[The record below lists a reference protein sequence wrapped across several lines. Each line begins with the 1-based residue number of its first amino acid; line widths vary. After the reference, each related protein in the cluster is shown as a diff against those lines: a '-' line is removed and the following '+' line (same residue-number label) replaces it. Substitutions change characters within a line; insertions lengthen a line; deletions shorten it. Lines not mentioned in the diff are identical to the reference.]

1 MEGKFEK
8 LEKPNAE
15 YKQKL
20 DNGGGGGNYS
30 DSRGDKWD
38 RPKGGG
44 NGGRNDGRRTTEE
57 EHKANMVRTWV
68 KKITNRLLENPG
80 EGWATKWSTHHPQMK
95 STGVANDDLT
105 DST

>member
-30 DSRGDKWD
+30 DSRGDK
-38 RPKGGG
+38 
-44 NGGRNDGRRTTEE
+44 
-57 EHKANMVRTWV
+57 
-68 KKITNRLLENPG
+68 
-80 EGWATKWSTHHPQMK
+80 
-95 STGVANDDLT
+95 
-105 DST
+105 